1 MQVHSKRSVKSYAE
15 MTKKLHV
22 QNLEVRGNPLTG
34 SNLVPVGRVF
44 DRLNLPTSQDR
55 VSVI

>member
-1 MQVHSKRSVKSYAE
+1 MQVRSKRSVKSYAE
-15 MTKKLHV
+15 VTKKLHV

-34 SNLVPVGRVF
+34 SNLVPVGGVF

-55 VSVI
+55 VSLM